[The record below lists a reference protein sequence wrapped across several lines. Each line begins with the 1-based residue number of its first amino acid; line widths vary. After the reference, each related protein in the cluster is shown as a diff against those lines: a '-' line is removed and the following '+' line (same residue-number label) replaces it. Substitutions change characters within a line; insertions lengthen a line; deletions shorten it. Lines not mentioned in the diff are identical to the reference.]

1 MAGSFAVLAISLM
14 ACSATSTPSPQQT
27 TEPAATIP
35 TSTPTLSLQPSAEP
49 AATIPKSTP
58 TPTPRLP
65 AEPAATIPNST
76 PTRAPQV
83 SSTPARLPSNTTTDR
98 VFIQLTD
105 PLDEP
110 EFYCVD
116 MPGAGRGVRLESDL
130 QAHTCKPI
138 ATAADELFTIDHPNE
153 GQIYMAAY
161 DLCVEVREAQ
171 TGSPLRL
178 KPCSDSQHQLFTF
191 ENGVVRENGM
201 IRLSGSGQD
210 HLCLAVAAGQG
221 IPTGGPSH
229 LRRGLTLEVCDST
242 DTTLVKWSVGLFE
255 Y

>member
-49 AATIPKSTP
+49 AATIP
-58 TPTPRLP
+58 
-65 AEPAATIPNST
+65 NST

-116 MPGAGRGVRLESDL
+116 VPGAGRGVRLESDL

-201 IRLSGSGQD
+201 IRLSGSGSGQD